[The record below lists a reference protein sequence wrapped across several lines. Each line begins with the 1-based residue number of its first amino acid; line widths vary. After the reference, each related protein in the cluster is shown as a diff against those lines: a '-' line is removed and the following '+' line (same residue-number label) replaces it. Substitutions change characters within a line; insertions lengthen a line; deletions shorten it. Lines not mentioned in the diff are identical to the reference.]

1 MSFKKRQGCLLQP
14 LLFNIVLEFLAMTIR
29 RGKMKGIQIRK
40 EEVILI
46 LKNLTLWVKELEKG
60 GQTEHNI
67 NSRK

>member
-1 MSFKKRQGCLLQP
+1 
-14 LLFNIVLEFLAMTIR
+14 LEFLAMAIR

>member
-1 MSFKKRQGCLLQP
+1 M
-14 LLFNIVLEFLAMTIR
+14 AIR

-46 LKNLTLWVKELEKG
+46 LKNLTLWVKELGKG